1 MALLP
6 RSFLASSKVKM
17 QFVPDIHGKKY
28 PNPTTQYNL
37 LLMKVRSIKKTS
49 TVRHTVNVSTAVLE
63 FIVPNDFK
71 FQDLWYA

>member
-1 MALLP
+1 MPLLL

-49 TVRHTVNVSTAVLE
+49 TVRRTVNVSTAVLE
-63 FIVPNDFK
+63 FVVPNHFK
-71 FQDLWYA
+71 FQDVWYA